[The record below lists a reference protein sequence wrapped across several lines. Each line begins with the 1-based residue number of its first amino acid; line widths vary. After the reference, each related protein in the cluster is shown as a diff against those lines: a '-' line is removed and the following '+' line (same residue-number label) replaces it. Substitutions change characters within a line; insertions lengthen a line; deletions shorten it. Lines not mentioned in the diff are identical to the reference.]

1 MDFTL
6 EQRLKTQ
13 AKLAREFEAELRIA
27 HELQLGLMPAEPPQ
41 IKGFDI
47 AGRCIPA
54 SHVGGDF
61 YQYFQQDGKLILCM
75 ADVTG
80 HAMEAAVPVI
90 MFSGALHV
98 EMKHG
103 KRLETLFSSLNET
116 LCKSLDQ
123 RTFVC
128 FCMGEL
134 DVAGST
140 FRLSDAA
147 CLYPFH
153 FRFSKGDV
161 VELQVDVYP
170 LGIRPETAY
179 AVIETILEIGTI
191 SSSAPTGSSRR
202 GTIGKR
208 PLALSA
214 RQRQSARRVQKAC
227 QRRP

>member
-1 MDFTL
+1 
-6 EQRLKTQ
+6 
-13 AKLAREFEAELRIA
+13 
-27 HELQLGLMPAEPPQ
+27 MPAEPPQ

-90 MFSGALHV
+90 MFSGALHA

-147 CLYPFH
+147 CPYPFH
-153 FRFSKGDV
+153 YRFSRDDV
-161 VELQVDVYP
+161 VELQVDAYP

-179 AVIETILEIGTI
+179 AVVETTLNPGDYIVFCSDGIIEAGNGREEVFNFERTAETIRQGCAEG
-191 SSSAPTGSSRR
+191 
-202 GTIGKR
+202 
-208 PLALSA
+208 LSA
-214 RQRQSARRVQKAC
+214 ETLIDRLIGAVRDFAGDEPQEDDMTCVVLRIDG
-227 QRRP
+227 